1 MAGGPIY
8 PSSATPDASGELFP
22 NVHVGGTNSRRVEGM
37 GVANATLLTA
47 NRTWFLTF
55 EMPGTLPS
63 GTCKLRLLS
72 LANATSGDLKFNPT
86 WASVAVEETYDTIT
100 LTAEGTQ
107 TVTWAAGDND
117 QWKQTKVTL
126 DADTPVGGE
135 LIYMA
140 LVFEDTSTTLAV
152 TSTHLASVIW
162 E

>member
-8 PSSATPDASGELFP
+8 PSSAVPDASGEVFP
-22 NVHVGGTNSRRVEGM
+22 NVNVGGTNSRRVAGM

-47 NRTWFLTF
+47 NRTWHLIF
-55 EMPGTLPS
+55 ELPATLPT

-72 LANATSGDLKFNPT
+72 LANATSGALKFNPT
-86 WASVAVEETYDTIT
+86 WGSVAVEESYDTIT
-100 LTAEGTQ
+100 TTAEGTQ
-107 TVTWAAGDND
+107 TVTWASGDND
-117 QWKQTKVTL
+117 QWKETKVIL

-152 TSTHLASVIW
+152 TSTHLASLIW